1 MFSFVIFLY
10 FSILESEKIKNWL
23 TNLGF
28 EEIALQ
34 LNFAEPSIEILKN
47 GLALSKI
54 LSKLEGG
61 STNINVIAGLHEK
74 PRTQA

>member
-1 MFSFVIFLY
+1 
-10 FSILESEKIKNWL
+10 L

-28 EEIALQ
+28 EDIALQ

-61 STNINVIAGLHEK
+61 STNINVIAGFHEK
-74 PRTQA
+74 PRTSA